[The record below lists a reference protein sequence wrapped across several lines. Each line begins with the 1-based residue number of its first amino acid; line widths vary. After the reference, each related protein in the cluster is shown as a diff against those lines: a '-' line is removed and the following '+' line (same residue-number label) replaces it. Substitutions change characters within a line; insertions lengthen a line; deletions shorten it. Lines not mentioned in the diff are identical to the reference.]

1 MTRKVLGVLGGMG
14 PAATLD
20 FLARLQAMTPAVRDQ
35 DHLRVL
41 VDINPQVPD
50 RNDPEAEPGPV
61 LVEMAKGLRAAG
73 AQFLAIAC
81 NTAHRYAGEV
91 ARESGLPVIDMIAEA
106 AGEARTRGAQTA
118 GVLGTPGAI
127 SLYKERLADQGVRYV
142 PLDDQNQAAF
152 MRLLYRIKSG
162 DTGQEVR
169 AGVRALAKALEADG
183 AQAIIA
189 GCTEVPLVLGQS
201 DIDTLLI
208 DAGELLALRCIAFSL
223 SGE

>member
-20 FLARLQAMTPAVRDQ
+20 FLKQLQANTTAVRDQ

-50 RNDPEAEPGPV
+50 RNDPQAEPGPV
-61 LVEMAKGLRAAG
+61 MVEMAKGLRAAG
-73 AQFLAIAC
+73 AEILAIAC
-81 NTAHRYAGEV
+81 NTAHRYADEV

-106 AGEARTRGAQTA
+106 ATEARTRGAQAA
-118 GVLGTPGAI
+118 GVLGTPGAV
-127 SLYKERLADQGVRYV
+127 SLYRARLAEQGVRFV
-142 PLDDQNQAAF
+142 PLDQDNQAAF

-162 DTGQEVR
+162 DTGPDVR

-189 GCTEVPLVLGQS
+189 GCTEAPLVLRQA

-208 DAGELLALRCIAFSL
+208 DAGELLAQRCVAVCL
-223 SGE
+223 PGA

>member
-20 FLARLQAMTPAVRDQ
+20 FLAQLQARTPAVRDQ

-73 AQFLAIAC
+73 AQVLAIAC

-106 AGEARTRGAQTA
+106 ATEARTRGVQSA
-118 GVLGTPGAI
+118 GVLGTPGAAC
-127 SLYKERLADQGVRYV
+127 LYKERLADQGVRYI
-142 PLDDQNQAAF
+142 PLDHDNQAAF

-169 AGVRALAKALEADG
+169 AGVRAPAKALEADG

-189 GCTEVPLVLGQS
+189 GCTEAPLVLHQS
-201 DIDTLLI
+201 DVDTLLI
-208 DAGELLALRCIAFSL
+208 DAGELLALRCIAACL
-223 SGE
+223 SEE